1 MLPGTF
7 QRVEQNTSSEANAR
21 IQRDIAAR
29 VEALSRQDREAINA
43 RLRELQQE
51 WDIERVLQTQA
62 GTLMIIGTLL
72 TATVS
77 RKWAVLPLAVG
88 GFLLQHALQGWCPPI
103 PALRNLGVRTAGEIQ
118 QERMALKALRGDF
131 NDIGPAAGKRE
142 PSPQAALTAA
152 IR

>member
-7 QRVEQNTSSEANAR
+7 QRVEQNTSSEVNAR
-21 IQRDIAAR
+21 LQRDIAAR
-29 VEALSRQDREAINA
+29 VEALSHQDREAINA

-51 WDIERVLQTQA
+51 WDIERVLETQA

-88 GFLLQHALQGWCPPI
+88 GFLLQHALQGWCPPVT
-103 PALRNLGVRTAGEIQ
+103 PLRNLGVRTAGEIQ

-131 NDIGPAAGKRE
+131 NGVGPVAGKR
-142 PSPQAALTAA
+142 
-152 IR
+152 

>member
-7 QRVEQNTSSEANAR
+7 KRVEQNTTSEVNAR
-21 IQRDIAAR
+21 IQRDISAR
-29 VEALSRQDREAINA
+29 VESLSRQDREAINA
-43 RLRELQQE
+43 RLRELRQE
-51 WDIERVLQTQA
+51 WDIERVLETNA
-62 GTLMIIGTLL
+62 ATAVILGSLL

-88 GFLLQHALQGWCPPI
+88 GFLLQHALQGWCPPL
-103 PALRNLGVRTAGEIQ
+103 PVFRRLGVRTAEEIH

-131 NDIGPAAGKRE
+131 RPVDARKSGE
-142 PSPQAALTAA
+142 PLSASAALSAA